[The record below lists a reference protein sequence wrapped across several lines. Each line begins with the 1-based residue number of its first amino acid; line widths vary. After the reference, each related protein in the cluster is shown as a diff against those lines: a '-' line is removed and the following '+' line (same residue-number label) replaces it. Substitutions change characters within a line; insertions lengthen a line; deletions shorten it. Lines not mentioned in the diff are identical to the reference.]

1 MGVHICNFS
10 SQSLRQ
16 ENGKLE
22 VSLSFKGRLSQKPNQ
37 NKNKLEFVLEDQII
51 SDFIIIY
58 NY

>member
-16 ENGKLE
+16 ENDKLE

-51 SDFIIIY
+51 ADFIIIY